1 MRTLF
6 LGGASIVVFV
16 VVTPVMA
23 AGMDHSHGGESTC
36 TAPTR
41 SGCMHAAGAAI
52 ASAIAAKVTGSL
64 DPSAVNG
71 AIQAGYNWQ
80 VGAVNYGLASDLSS
94 FNLSGMRQVSAN
106 YPVAAQNN
114 AARSSTIYTVGTSF
128 ASNSLFTLRG
138 RLGFTETN
146 LLPYVTG
153 GLALTNFRMADS
165 FTDNGGALGA
175 FGGASNS
182 DQLNGWTIGG
192 GLEWAVYDHWTVKG
206 EYLYVNLGSMAASS
220 ANPGFTDYSNGPGA
234 SSDLTLHVVRTGMN
248 YKF

>member
-6 LGGASIVVFV
+6 LGGASTVVLIVA
-16 VVTPVMA
+16 TPVMG
-23 AGMDHSHGGESTC
+23 AGGGDLHSGGSTC

-41 SGCMHAAGAAI
+41 SGCMHAAGAAS
-52 ASAIAAKVTGSL
+52 ASAVAAKVTGSL
-64 DPSAVNG
+64 DPNAVNG

-80 VGAVNYGLASDLSS
+80 VGTLIYGLASDLSW

-106 YPVAAQNN
+106 YPMAAQNN
-114 AARSSTIYTVGTSF
+114 DARSSSIYTVGTSF
-128 ASNSLFTLRG
+128 TSNSLFTLRG

-206 EYLYVNLGSMAASS
+206 EYLYVNLGSMAPSS
-220 ANPGFTDYSNGPGA
+220 TNPGFADYSNGPGA
-234 SSDLTLHVVRTGMN
+234 SSDLTLHIVRAGMN